1 MVFLKGASLHLL
13 TRREWRP
20 NGSEVSANNGLVF
33 GRERGIQEI
42 GVVRAEAKE
51 RSIFCSNKENQMT
64 GYGRRAGD
72 PKGATKEMDV
82 RFPDASVLQALVGDK
97 DENLKVIER
106 ELSLKIGRSPEGLVL
121 VGQDTDVELGYSLLT
136 QLRGLIEQGEV
147 IFKGDVDRAIKML
160 SGNQRLQLSELFR
173 DQIRTSGK
181 RTKIV
186 PKTFK
191 QKTYIEEIKDNSVV
205 FGVGP
210 AGTGKTYLAMA
221 MAVSALVNKEVKRI
235 VLCRPAVEAGEKL
248 GFLPGDMAEKVNPYL
263 RPLYDAL
270 HDMVDVDRAK
280 EMVEK
285 GVVEVAPLAFMRG
298 RTLSNA
304 FVILDEAQN
313 TTPVQMKMF
322 LTRLGFGS
330 TCVVTGDP
338 TQIDLPRGMVSG
350 LTHALKILNNTDGVS
365 IVHFTDEDVVR
376 HPLVSRIIQAY
387 DRDED

>member
-1 MVFLKGASLHLL
+1 
-13 TRREWRP
+13 
-20 NGSEVSANNGLVF
+20 
-33 GRERGIQEI
+33 
-42 GVVRAEAKE
+42 
-51 RSIFCSNKENQMT
+51 MT
-64 GYGRRAGD
+64 GYGRRASD
-72 PKGATKEMDV
+72 PKGASKEMEV
-82 RFPDASVLQALVGDK
+82 AFPESSVMQALVGDK

-106 ELSLKIGRSPEGLVL
+106 DLGLKIGRSPNGLL
-121 VGQDTDVELGYSLLT
+121 LIGQDTDVELACDLLV
-136 QLRGLIEQGEV
+136 QLRGLVEQGEV
-147 IFKGDVDRAIKML
+147 IFKGDVERAIRML
-160 SGNQRLQLSELFR
+160 SGNRKLQLEELFR
-173 DQIRTSGK
+173 DEIRVSGK

-186 PKTFK
+186 PKTFR
-191 QKTYIEEIKDNSVV
+191 QKTYIEQIKNHSVV
-205 FGVGP
+205 LGVGP

-270 HDMVDVDRAK
+270 HDMVDFDRAK

-330 TCVVTGDP
+330 TCVVTGDI
-338 TQIDLPRGMVSG
+338 TQIDLPRGTVSG
-350 LTHALKILNNTDGVS
+350 LSHALKILKDVPGVAVVQFS
-365 IVHFTDEDVVR
+365 EEDVVR

-387 DRDED
+387 DQDEV

>member
-1 MVFLKGASLHLL
+1 MS
-13 TRREWRP
+13 
-20 NGSEVSANNGLVF
+20 
-33 GRERGIQEI
+33 
-42 GVVRAEAKE
+42 
-51 RSIFCSNKENQMT
+51 
-64 GYGRRAGD
+64 GYGRRASD
-72 PKGATKEMDV
+72 PKGATKEMEV
-82 RFPDASVLQALVGDK
+82 AFPQSSVMQALVGDA
-97 DENLKVIER
+97 DENIRTIER
-106 ELSLKIGRSPEGLVL
+106 ELGLKIGRNPQGLTL
-121 VGQDTDVELGYSLLT
+121 IGQDTDVELGHDLLV
-136 QLRGLIEQGEV
+136 QLRGLVEQGEV
-147 IFKGDVDRAIKML
+147 IFKGDVERAIKML
-160 SGNQRLQLSELFR
+160 SGNRKLALSDLFR
-173 DQIRTSGK
+173 DEIRVSGK

-186 PKTFK
+186 PKTFR
-191 QKTYIEEIKDNSVV
+191 QKSYIEEIKNHNVV

-221 MAVSALVNKEVKRI
+221 MAVTALLNKEVKRI

-270 HDMVDVDRAK
+270 HDMVDFDRAK

-313 TTPVQMKMF
+313 TTPVQMKML
-322 LTRLGFGS
+322 LTRIGFGS
-330 TCVVTGDP
+330 TCVITGDV
-338 TQIDLPRGMVSG
+338 TQIDLPRGTQSG
-350 LTHALKILNNTDGVS
+350 LNHAIKILKDVKGIS

-387 DRDED
+387 DRDEV

>member
-1 MVFLKGASLHLL
+1 
-13 TRREWRP
+13 
-20 NGSEVSANNGLVF
+20 
-33 GRERGIQEI
+33 
-42 GVVRAEAKE
+42 
-51 RSIFCSNKENQMT
+51 MT
-64 GYGRRAGD
+64 GYGRRASD
-72 PKGATKEMDV
+72 PKGATKEMEV
-82 RFPDASVLQALVGDK
+82 AFPESSVMQALVGDK

-106 ELSLKIGRSPEGLVL
+106 DLGLKIGRSPSGLIL
-121 VGQDTDVELGYSLLT
+121 VGQDTDVELASDLLV
-136 QLRGLIEQGEV
+136 QLRGLVEQGEV
-147 IFKGDVDRAIKML
+147 IFKGDVERAIRML
-160 SGNQRLQLSELFR
+160 SGNRKLRLEELFR
-173 DQIRTSGK
+173 DEIRVSGK

-191 QKTYIEEIKDNSVV
+191 QKTYIEQIKNHSVV
-205 FGVGP
+205 LGVGP

-270 HDMVDVDRAK
+270 HDMVDFDRAK

-330 TCVVTGDP
+330 TCVVTGDI
-338 TQIDLPRGMVSG
+338 TQIDLPRGTMSG
-350 LTHALKILNNTDGVS
+350 LSHALKILKDVPGVAVVQFS
-365 IVHFTDEDVVR
+365 EEDVVR

-387 DRDED
+387 DQDEV

>member
-1 MVFLKGASLHLL
+1 
-13 TRREWRP
+13 
-20 NGSEVSANNGLVF
+20 
-33 GRERGIQEI
+33 
-42 GVVRAEAKE
+42 
-51 RSIFCSNKENQMT
+51 MT

-72 PKGATKEMDV
+72 PKGASKEMEV
-82 RFPDASVLQALVGDK
+82 AFPESSVMQALVGDK

-106 ELSLKIGRSPEGLVL
+106 DLGLKIGRSPNGLLL
-121 VGQDTDVELGYSLLT
+121 VGQDTDVELASDLLV
-136 QLRGLIEQGEV
+136 QLRGLVEQGEV
-147 IFKGDVDRAIKML
+147 IFKGDVERAIRML
-160 SGNQRLQLSELFR
+160 SGNRKLQLEELFR
-173 DQIRTSGK
+173 DEIRVSGK

-191 QKTYIEEIKDNSVV
+191 QKTYIEQIKNHSVV
-205 FGVGP
+205 LGVGP

-270 HDMVDVDRAK
+270 HDMVDFDRAK

-330 TCVVTGDP
+330 TCVVTGDI
-338 TQIDLPRGMVSG
+338 TQIDLPRGTMSG
-350 LTHALKILNNTDGVS
+350 LSHALKILKDVPGIAVVQFS
-365 IVHFTDEDVVR
+365 EEDVVR
-376 HPLVSRIIQAY
+376 HPLVSRIIRAY
-387 DRDED
+387 DQDEV

>member
-1 MVFLKGASLHLL
+1 
-13 TRREWRP
+13 
-20 NGSEVSANNGLVF
+20 
-33 GRERGIQEI
+33 
-42 GVVRAEAKE
+42 
-51 RSIFCSNKENQMT
+51 MT

-72 PKGATKEMDV
+72 PKGAAKEMEV
-82 RFPDASVLQALVGDK
+82 AFPQSSVMQALVGDK
-97 DENLKVIER
+97 DENLRTIER
-106 ELSLKIGRSPEGLVL
+106 ELGLKIGRSANGLTL
-121 VGQDTDVELGYSLLT
+121 VGQDTDVELGCDLLV
-136 QLRGLIEQGEV
+136 QLRGLVESGEN
-147 IFKGDVDRAIKML
+147 IFKGDVERAIRML
-160 SGNQRLQLSELFR
+160 SGNRRLRLEDLFR
-173 DQIRTSGK
+173 DEIRVSGK

-186 PKTFK
+186 PKTFR
-191 QKTYIEEIKDNSVV
+191 QKNYIEEIKSHSVV

-221 MAVSALVNKEVKRI
+221 MAVTALLNKEVKRI

-270 HDMVDVDRAK
+270 HDMVDFDRAK
-280 EMVEK
+280 EMVER
-285 GVVEVAPLAFMRG
+285 GIVEVAPLAFMRG

-313 TTPVQMKMF
+313 TTPVQMKML

-330 TCVVTGDP
+330 TCVITGDV
-338 TQIDLPRGMVSG
+338 TQIDLPRGIESG
-350 LTHALKILNNTDGVS
+350 LSHALKLLRDVNGIS

-387 DRDED
+387 DRDEA

>member
-1 MVFLKGASLHLL
+1 
-13 TRREWRP
+13 
-20 NGSEVSANNGLVF
+20 
-33 GRERGIQEI
+33 
-42 GVVRAEAKE
+42 
-51 RSIFCSNKENQMT
+51 MT

-72 PKGATKEMDV
+72 PKGAATERDV
-82 RFPDASVLQALVGDK
+82 QFPNASVLQALVGDK
-97 DENLKVIER
+97 DENIKTIER
-106 ELSLKIGRSPEGLVL
+106 ELGIKVGRTPDGLVL
-121 VGQDTDVELGYSLLT
+121 IGQDTDVELGHSLLS

-147 IFKGDVDRAIKML
+147 IFKGDVERAIKML

-173 DQIRTSGK
+173 DQIRVSGK

-191 QKTYIEEIKDNSVV
+191 QKSYIDAIKDHSVV

-270 HDMVDVDRAK
+270 YDMVDVDRAK

-338 TQIDLPRGMVSG
+338 TQIDLPRGMTSG
-350 LTHALKILNNTDGVS
+350 LNHALKILNQTDGIS

-387 DRDED
+387 DSDEN

>member
-1 MVFLKGASLHLL
+1 
-13 TRREWRP
+13 
-20 NGSEVSANNGLVF
+20 
-33 GRERGIQEI
+33 
-42 GVVRAEAKE
+42 
-51 RSIFCSNKENQMT
+51 MT
-64 GYGRRAGD
+64 GYGRRASD
-72 PKGATKEMDV
+72 PKGVSKEMEV
-82 RFPDASVLQALVGDK
+82 AFPESSVMQALVGDK

-106 ELSLKIGRSPEGLVL
+106 DLGLKIGRSPNGLIL
-121 VGQDTDVELGYSLLT
+121 VGQDTDVELASDLLV
-136 QLRGLIEQGEV
+136 QLRGLVEQGEV
-147 IFKGDVDRAIKML
+147 IFKGDVERAIRML
-160 SGNQRLQLSELFR
+160 SGNRKLQLEELFR
-173 DQIRTSGK
+173 DEIRVSGK

-191 QKTYIEEIKDNSVV
+191 QKTYIEQIKNHSVV
-205 FGVGP
+205 LGVGP

-221 MAVSALVNKEVKRI
+221 MAVSALVSKEVKRI

-270 HDMVDVDRAK
+270 HDMVDFDRAK

-330 TCVVTGDP
+330 TCVVTGDI
-338 TQIDLPRGMVSG
+338 TQIDLPRGTMSG
-350 LTHALKILNNTDGVS
+350 LSHALKILKDVPGVAVVQFS
-365 IVHFTDEDVVR
+365 EEDVVR

-387 DRDED
+387 DQDEA

>member
-1 MVFLKGASLHLL
+1 MVV
-13 TRREWRP
+13 P
-20 NGSEVSANNGLVF
+20 
-33 GRERGIQEI
+33 
-42 GVVRAEAKE
+42 
-51 RSIFCSNKENQMT
+51 
-64 GYGRRAGD
+64 
-72 PKGATKEMDV
+72 
-82 RFPDASVLQALVGDK
+82 FPDSGVMQALVGDK
-97 DENLKVIER
+97 DENLRTIEKQ
-106 ELSLKIGRSPEGLVL
+106 LCLKIGRTAEGLTL
-121 VGQDTDVELGYSLLT
+121 LGQDNDVELAHDLLV
-136 QLRGLIEQGEV
+136 QLRGLVEQGEV
-147 IFKGDVDRAIKML
+147 LFKGDVDRAIRML
-160 SGNQRLQLSELFR
+160 SGNRRLRLEELFR
-173 DQIRTSGK
+173 EEIRTTGK

-191 QKTYIEEIKDNSVV
+191 QKTYLESIKNNSVV
-205 FGVGP
+205 FGIGP

-221 MAVSALVNKEVKRI
+221 MAVSALTNKEVKRI

-270 HDMVDVDRAK
+270 HDMVDPERAK

-330 TCVVTGDP
+330 TCVVTGDV
-338 TQIDLPRGMVSG
+338 TQIDLPRGNMSG
-350 LTHALKILNNTDGVS
+350 LTHALKILKDTEG
-365 IVHFTDEDVVR
+365 IGFTHFSEEDVVR
-376 HPLVSRIIQAY
+376 HPLVSRIISAY
-387 DRDED
+387 ERDES

>member
-1 MVFLKGASLHLL
+1 
-13 TRREWRP
+13 
-20 NGSEVSANNGLVF
+20 
-33 GRERGIQEI
+33 
-42 GVVRAEAKE
+42 
-51 RSIFCSNKENQMT
+51 MT

-72 PKGATKEMDV
+72 PKGATKEMEV
-82 RFPDASVLQALVGDK
+82 AFPQSSVMQALVGDK
-97 DENLKVIER
+97 DENLRTIER
-106 ELSLKIGRSPEGLVL
+106 ELGLKIGRSASGLTL
-121 VGQDTDVELGYSLLT
+121 VGQDTDVELGCDLLV
-136 QLRGLIEQGEV
+136 QLRGLIESGEN
-147 IFKGDVDRAIKML
+147 IFKGDVERAIKML
-160 SGNQRLQLSELFR
+160 AGNRRLRLEDLFR
-173 DQIRTSGK
+173 DEIRVSGK

-186 PKTFK
+186 PKTFR
-191 QKTYIEEIKDNSVV
+191 QKNYIEEIKSHSVV

-221 MAVSALVNKEVKRI
+221 MAVTALLNKEVKRI

-270 HDMVDVDRAK
+270 HDMVDFDRAK
-280 EMVEK
+280 EMVER
-285 GVVEVAPLAFMRG
+285 GIVEVAPLAFMRG

-313 TTPVQMKMF
+313 TTPVQMKML

-330 TCVVTGDP
+330 TCVITGDV
-338 TQIDLPRGMVSG
+338 TQIDLPRGVESG
-350 LTHALKILNNTDGVS
+350 LSHALKLLRDVNEIS

-387 DRDED
+387 DRDEA

>member
-1 MVFLKGASLHLL
+1 
-13 TRREWRP
+13 
-20 NGSEVSANNGLVF
+20 
-33 GRERGIQEI
+33 
-42 GVVRAEAKE
+42 
-51 RSIFCSNKENQMT
+51 MT
-64 GYGRRAGD
+64 GYGRRASD
-72 PKGATKEMDV
+72 PKGATKEMEV
-82 RFPDASVLQALVGDK
+82 TFLESSVMQALVGDK

-106 ELSLKIGRSPEGLVL
+106 ELGLKIGRSPTGLLL
-121 VGQDTDVELGYSLLT
+121 VGQDTDVELASDLLT
-136 QLRGLIEQGEV
+136 QLRSLVEKGEV
-147 IFKGDVDRAIKML
+147 IFRGDVERAIKML
-160 SGNQRLQLSELFR
+160 SGNRKLRLEELFR
-173 DQIRTSGK
+173 DEIRVSGK

-191 QKTYIEEIKDNSVV
+191 QKTYIELIKNHSVV
-205 FGVGP
+205 LGVGP

-270 HDMVDVDRAK
+270 HDMVDFDRAK

-313 TTPVQMKMF
+313 TTPVQMKML

-330 TCVVTGDP
+330 TCVVTGDV
-338 TQIDLPRGMVSG
+338 TQIDLPRGTMSG
-350 LTHALKILNNTDGVS
+350 LSHALKILKDVPGVAVVQFS
-365 IVHFTDEDVVR
+365 EEDVVR

-387 DRDED
+387 DQDEA

>member
-1 MVFLKGASLHLL
+1 M
-13 TRREWRP
+13 
-20 NGSEVSANNGLVF
+20 EVA
-33 GRERGIQEI
+33 
-42 GVVRAEAKE
+42 
-51 RSIFCSNKENQMT
+51 
-64 GYGRRAGD
+64 
-72 PKGATKEMDV
+72 
-82 RFPDASVLQALVGDK
+82 FPESSVMQALVGDK

-106 ELSLKIGRSPEGLVL
+106 DLGLKIGRSPNGLIL
-121 VGQDTDVELGYSLLT
+121 VGQDTDVELASDLLV
-136 QLRGLIEQGEV
+136 QLRGLVEQGEV
-147 IFKGDVDRAIKML
+147 IFKGDVERAIRML
-160 SGNQRLQLSELFR
+160 SGNRKLQLEELFR
-173 DQIRTSGK
+173 DEIRVSGK

-191 QKTYIEEIKDNSVV
+191 QKTYIEQIKNHSVV
-205 FGVGP
+205 LGVGP

-221 MAVSALVNKEVKRI
+221 MAVSALVSKEVKRI

-270 HDMVDVDRAK
+270 HDMVDFDRAK

-330 TCVVTGDP
+330 TCVVTGDI
-338 TQIDLPRGMVSG
+338 TQIDLPRGTMSG
-350 LTHALKILNNTDGVS
+350 LSHALKILKDVPGVAVVQFS
-365 IVHFTDEDVVR
+365 EEDVVR

-387 DRDED
+387 DQDEA

>member
-1 MVFLKGASLHLL
+1 
-13 TRREWRP
+13 
-20 NGSEVSANNGLVF
+20 
-33 GRERGIQEI
+33 
-42 GVVRAEAKE
+42 
-51 RSIFCSNKENQMT
+51 MT

-72 PKGATKEMDV
+72 PKGASKEMEV
-82 RFPDASVLQALVGDK
+82 AFPHSNVLQTLVGDK
-97 DENLKVIER
+97 DENLRTIER
-106 ELSLKIGRSPEGLVL
+106 ELALKIGRSPQGLTL
-121 VGQDTDVELGYSLLT
+121 VGQDTDVELGHDLLV
-136 QLRGLIEQGEV
+136 QLRGLIESGEN
-147 IFKGDVDRAIKML
+147 IFKGDVERAIKML
-160 SGNQRLQLSELFR
+160 SSNRRLRLEELFR
-173 DQIRTSGK
+173 DEIRVTGK

-186 PKTFK
+186 PKTFR
-191 QKTYIEEIKDNSVV
+191 QKSYIEEIKNHNVV

-221 MAVSALVNKEVKRI
+221 MAVTALLNKEVKRI

-270 HDMVDVDRAK
+270 HDMVDFDRAK
-280 EMVEK
+280 EMVER

-313 TTPVQMKMF
+313 TTPVQMKML

-330 TCVVTGDP
+330 TCVITGDV
-338 TQIDLPRGMVSG
+338 TQIDLPRGIESG
-350 LTHALKILNNTDGVS
+350 LSHALKLLRDVDGIS

-376 HPLVSRIIQAY
+376 HPLVSKIIQAY
-387 DRDED
+387 DRDET

>member
-1 MVFLKGASLHLL
+1 
-13 TRREWRP
+13 
-20 NGSEVSANNGLVF
+20 
-33 GRERGIQEI
+33 
-42 GVVRAEAKE
+42 
-51 RSIFCSNKENQMT
+51 MT

-72 PKGATKEMDV
+72 PKGATKEMEV
-82 RFPDASVLQALVGDK
+82 AFPQSSVMQALVGDK
-97 DENLKVIER
+97 DENLRIIER
-106 ELSLKIGRSPEGLVL
+106 ELGLKIGRSANGLTL
-121 VGQDTDVELGYSLLT
+121 VGQDTDVELGYDLLT
-136 QLRGLIEQGEV
+136 QMRGLVESGEN

-160 SGNQRLQLSELFR
+160 SGNRKLRLEDLFR
-173 DQIRTSGK
+173 DEIRVSGK

-186 PKTFK
+186 PKTFR
-191 QKTYIEEIKDNSVV
+191 QKTYIEEIKSHNVV

-221 MAVSALVNKEVKRI
+221 MAVTALLNKEVKRI

-270 HDMVDVDRAK
+270 HDMVDFDRAK
-280 EMVEK
+280 ELVER

-313 TTPVQMKMF
+313 TTPVQMKML

-330 TCVVTGDP
+330 TCVITGDV
-338 TQIDLPRGMVSG
+338 TQIDLPRGVQSG
-350 LTHALKILNNTDGVS
+350 LSHALNLLRDVNGIS

-376 HPLVSRIIQAY
+376 HPLVSKIIQAY
-387 DRDED
+387 DRDEA

>member
-1 MVFLKGASLHLL
+1 MV
-13 TRREWRP
+13 
-20 NGSEVSANNGLVF
+20 
-33 GRERGIQEI
+33 
-42 GVVRAEAKE
+42 
-51 RSIFCSNKENQMT
+51 
-64 GYGRRAGD
+64 
-72 PKGATKEMDV
+72 
-82 RFPDASVLQALVGDK
+82 
-97 DENLKVIER
+97 
-106 ELSLKIGRSPEGLVL
+106 
-121 VGQDTDVELGYSLLT
+121 
-136 QLRGLIEQGEV
+136 QLRDLVESGEH
-147 IFKGDVDRAIKML
+147 IFKGDVERAIKML
-160 SGNQRLQLSELFR
+160 SGNRRLRLEELFR
-173 DQIRTSGK
+173 DEIRVSGK

-186 PKTFK
+186 PKTFR
-191 QKTYIEEIKDNSVV
+191 QKNYIEEIKSHSVV

-221 MAVSALVNKEVKRI
+221 MAVTALLNKEVKRI

-270 HDMVDVDRAK
+270 HDMVDFERAK
-280 EMVEK
+280 EMVER

-313 TTPVQMKMF
+313 TTPVQMKML

-330 TCVVTGDP
+330 TCVITGDV
-338 TQIDLPRGMVSG
+338 TQIDLPRGIESG
-350 LTHALKILNNTDGVS
+350 LSHALKLLKDVNGIS

-387 DRDED
+387 DRDEA

>member
-1 MVFLKGASLHLL
+1 
-13 TRREWRP
+13 
-20 NGSEVSANNGLVF
+20 
-33 GRERGIQEI
+33 
-42 GVVRAEAKE
+42 
-51 RSIFCSNKENQMT
+51 MT

-72 PKGATKEMDV
+72 PKGVTKEMGV
-82 RFPDASVLQALVGDK
+82 AFPDSSVMQALVGDA
-97 DENLKVIER
+97 DENIRTIER
-106 ELSLKIGRSPEGLVL
+106 ELSLKIGRSADGLTL
-121 VGQDTDVELGYSLLT
+121 VGQDTDVELGVDLLN
-136 QLRGLIEQGEV
+136 QLRELVQKGEV
-147 IFKGDVDRAIKML
+147 VFKGDVERAIRML
-160 SGNQRLQLSELFR
+160 SGNRKLRLEELFR
-173 DQIRTSGK
+173 DEIRTSGK

-191 QKTYIEEIKDNSVV
+191 QKTYIEEIKQHNVV

-221 MAVSALVNKEVKRI
+221 MAVTALMSKEVKRI

-270 HDMVDVDRAK
+270 HDMVDFDRAK

-285 GVVEVAPLAFMRG
+285 GIVEVAPLAFMRG

-338 TQIDLPRGMVSG
+338 TQIDLPRGMQSG
-350 LTHALKILNNTDGVS
+350 LSHALKILNNTQGIS
-365 IVHFTDEDVVR
+365 IVHFSDEDVVR

-387 DRDED
+387 DRDEV